1 MPKISPRVA
10 IEGAEVEYIEGSYT
24 LNGGGKAAE
33 LAFTLPNSYAAG
45 KKLWNKEVTLYLN
58 SGDSTPIF
66 RGWIRRANPNLD
78 EIEILAMD
86 ALGYLIKGGGQSKAV
101 INLTPT
107 DNLDGYTAGGAITTA
122 IKKAKLNT
130 KLGTDMIGDT
140 KPAVSAS
147 RPPLRGQYQLEEI
160 IKSLMSAA
168 IDNSGTI
175 PRPNLYKIVDDG
187 SQSQLVIELQADV
200 DTAQIAHIFTEEN
213 NIIGISINEKKIPT
227 IINVSGEGGVNGTF
241 SHDGAI
247 TALDRT
253 YLQVDNPELKSP
265 AECVDFGRKLF
276 QANLKD
282 QYEYGIEVT
291 EGAYLME
298 NDVVRVETT
307 DKSYTGNYR
316 VIGKTISFSP
326 NDFEIGIV
334 INKKPPTLAEYISAR
349 DN

>member
-10 IEGAEVEYIEGSYT
+10 IEGAEVEYIEGSYSQ
-24 LNGGGKAAE
+24 NGGGSAAE
-33 LAFTLPNSYAAG
+33 LSFTLPLTYGGG
-45 KKLWNKEVTLYLN
+45 KKLWNREVTMYLN
-58 SGDSTPIF
+58 DQDSTPLF
-66 RGWIRRANPNLD
+66 RGWIRRANPTFN

-86 ALGYLIKGGGQSKAV
+86 ALGYLVKGGGESKAT

-130 KLGTDMIGDT
+130 KIGTDMIGDT
-140 KPAVSAS
+140 KPSISAS
-147 RPPLRGQYQLEEI
+147 RPPLRGQIHLEELVKGLI
-160 IKSLMSAA
+160 SAA
-168 IDNSGTI
+168 VDNSGSI
-175 PRPNLYKIVDDG
+175 PRPNIYKLIDDG

-200 DTAQIAHIFTEEN
+200 DTDQVVHIFTEES
-213 NIIGISINEKKIPT
+213 NITSLSINEKKVPT
-227 IINVSGEGGVNGTF
+227 IINVTGKGVNGTF

-253 YLQVDNPELKSP
+253 YLEVQNNELKSP
-265 AECVDFGRKLF
+265 AECVDFGRKIF

-282 QYEYGIEVT
+282 RYEYGIEVT

-298 NDVVRVETT
+298 NDVIRVETS
-307 DKSYTGNYR
+307 DRNFTGNYR
-316 VIGKTISFSP
+316 VIGKSISFSP
-326 NDFEIGIV
+326 SDFSIGIV